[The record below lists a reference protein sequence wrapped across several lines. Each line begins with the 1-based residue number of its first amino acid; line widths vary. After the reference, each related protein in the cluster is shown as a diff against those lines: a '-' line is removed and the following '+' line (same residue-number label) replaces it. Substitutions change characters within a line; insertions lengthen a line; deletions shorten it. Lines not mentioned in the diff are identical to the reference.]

1 MFERHKEVAKISMEN
16 RQSIVA
22 AGIYKEPIPYLNEAS
37 VKYAE
42 MVYLNANIA
51 DLAAPSAQSNEDL
64 FEEWKQIFGKIEDT
78 ESSET
83 KPQKHE

>member
-51 DLAAPSAQSNEDL
+51 ELSTSSPQSNEDL
-64 FEEWKQIFGKIEDT
+64 FEEWKQIFGKIDDT
-78 ESSET
+78 KPSET
-83 KPQKHE
+83 EPKKHE